1 MKSIISSHRD
11 ISEFLEKVS
20 ACKKYGIDVEATS
33 SFPRNDAPLQHDMLQ
48 IVGIGFGFSDGSKTY
63 FPFAHSEGPQAPP
76 EAFEAV
82 KRVLEDPVNE
92 AWAYN
97 MKYEYMALRS
107 FGIEVKAKLYCS
119 QIAQFALGKQLPGQ
133 GGLKL
138 KPAARKYLGMKMKDW
153 TDVVPD
159 GTRAHEVSS
168 LKVGDYCGDDSLAA
182 LRLGEL
188 WVPEL
193 ESYGALKAFREMSC
207 EFAKVLVHMREVG
220 FAIDRDK
227 ILDLDVSLR
236 EEEANIVEEFESI
249 VGVHPNKNQ
258 AVSRILFKE
267 MKVWPVLSFM
277 KEGNNHEFSIDA
289 KIRKKIRERLRK
301 GSKGMR
307 IMDLKDRHSKI
318 SKFISNY
325 TLSLIEK
332 ADRSLDGRLRCE
344 FNQNR
349 AATGRLASSNPN
361 LQNIP
366 NPKKF
371 GGEIRGA
378 FISEEGWAICDA
390 DYSQADLRMMAHLS
404 QDENLM
410 KAYIEDID
418 LHQQTADGCHC
429 GRGTGKVL
437 NLGIIYEMMPRTL
450 AANLGISI
458 PEAQVIWRRWH
469 SIYPRVQEYQKRMHL
484 YVAERGYVKTI
495 TGRLRFIP
503 KGYIKVDLNVIP
515 VGMSPSTERIRII
528 AEDDGR
534 RYGAPFREAS
544 NTPCQGSVADVL
556 MIAGRNLYREWK
568 ERGVLYDYWTGEGKA
583 KILSFVHD
591 ETICELREDFIEEGA
606 ADIQRHMENAVK
618 LRVPMKAGPG
628 VGRSWIEAYKDGEK
642 KEKAA

>member
-1 MKSIISSHRD
+1 MNPIISSSKD
-11 ISEFLEKVS
+11 ISEFLLKVE
-20 ACKKYGIDVEATS
+20 ACKKFGVDVEATS
-33 SFPRNDAPLQHDMLQ
+33 SMPRSDAPLCHDMLQ
-48 IVGIGFGFSDGSKTY
+48 VVGVGFGFPDGTKTY
-63 FPFAHSEGPQAPP
+63 VPFAHSEGPLAPP

-82 KRVLEDPVNE
+82 KRVLEDPANE

-97 MKYEYMALRS
+97 KKYEEMSLRA
-107 FGIEVKAKLYCS
+107 FGIEVEAQLYCS

-138 KPAARKYLGMKMKDW
+138 KPAARKYLKMSMKDW

-159 GTRAHEVSS
+159 GTRAHEASS
-168 LKVGDYCGDDSLAA
+168 LRVGDYCGDDALAA

-193 ESYGALKAFREMSC
+193 ESYGALKAFKEMSC
-207 EFAKVLVHMREVG
+207 EFSRVLVHMREVG

-227 ILDLDVSLR
+227 ILELDTSLR
-236 EEEANIVEEFESI
+236 EEEVRIAEEFESI

-258 AVSRILFKE
+258 AISRILFKE
-267 MKVWPVLSFM
+267 MKVWPILSIM
-277 KEGNNHEFSIDA
+277 EEGKNHEFSVSA
-289 KIRKKIRERLRK
+289 KLRKKIRERLVK
-301 GSKGMR
+301 GSKGMH
-307 IMDLKDRHSKI
+307 IMDLKDRHAKI
-318 SKFISNY
+318 SKFLSTY

-378 FISEEGWAICDA
+378 FVAEDGWVICDA

-404 QDENLM
+404 RDENLM
-410 KAYIEDID
+410 KAYIDDID

-450 AANLGISI
+450 AANLGISVS
-458 PEAQVIWRRWH
+458 EAKVIWRRWH
-469 SIYPRVQEYQKRMHL
+469 NMYPRVQEYQRAMHL

-503 KGYIKVDLNVIP
+503 KGYIKIDQEALPKGI
-515 VGMSPSTERIRII
+515 SPSTARMRKI

-534 RYGAPFREAS
+534 KYGAPFREAS

-556 MIAGRNLYREWK
+556 MIAARNLYREWK
-568 ERGVLYDYWTGEGKA
+568 ARGVLYDYWTREGKA

-591 ETICELREDFIEEGA
+591 ETICEFREDFVEEGM
-606 ADIQRHMENAVK
+606 DDLQRHMENAVK

-628 VGRSWIEAYKDGEK
+628 IGRSWLEAYKDGEQR
-642 KEKAA
+642 EKSA